1 MTYEESGYD
10 AEQKQPSTP
19 QGNGAAASV
28 RDTTTPRSNLAIAGR
43 PKMLGCARYVNS
55 PKSSYDKRSAR
66 YEAS

>member
-28 RDTTTPRSNLAIAGR
+28 RDTTTHRSNLAIAGR
-43 PKMLGCARYVNS
+43 AKMLGCARYVNS